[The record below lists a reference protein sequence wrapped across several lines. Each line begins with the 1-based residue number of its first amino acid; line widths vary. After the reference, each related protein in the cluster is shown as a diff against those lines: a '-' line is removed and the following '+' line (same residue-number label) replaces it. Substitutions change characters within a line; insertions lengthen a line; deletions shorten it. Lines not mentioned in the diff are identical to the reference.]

1 MFVEST
7 LLLPWSFILSSVV
20 RSAFMPGPGS
30 CGQTSRDTEKALP
43 GGVPRAREE
52 ARAGGSAPGP
62 CGGGGNNGSPA
73 EVSKCEK
80 ARVQA
85 TWPLLHREEGV
96 PGIGGPCSPCGM
108 LPTSCFLASHK
119 EDV

>member
-1 MFVEST
+1 M
-7 LLLPWSFILSSVV
+7 
-20 RSAFMPGPGS
+20 
-30 CGQTSRDTEKALP
+30 SRDKDEKP
-43 GGVPRAREE
+43 FPEEFPRAREE
-52 ARAGGSAPGP
+52 ARAGQQRSRALWGRWEH
-62 CGGGGNNGSPA
+62 GSPV

-96 PGIGGPCSPCGM
+96 PSIGGPCSPCGM